1 MMHKFFSAMCL
12 ATLLLATSGSAA
24 FDSGPFAGR
33 GIVRAVRSIDGIVL
47 LENEQ
52 GFELLNLDED
62 ATVQDSQG
70 ASIALRDLP
79 LGSHVEYT
87 GRYWQGLNFAR
98 SLRVSPAS
106 LVISAR

>member
-1 MMHKFFSAMCL
+1 MKHKLFSALCL
-12 ATLLLATSGSAA
+12 AALLLATSAAA

-33 GIVRAVRSIDGIVL
+33 GIVRAVRSIEGIVL
-47 LENEQ
+47 LENDQ

-79 LGSHVEYT
+79 LGTHVEYT

-98 SLRVSPAS
+98 SLRVSPVS